1 MRTIANIEYR
11 GDNITLLE
19 YHFEHLADK
28 GLDDIDVGG
37 YKFINHSRRIDFNS
51 VSVDHLMSNLETCYT
66 KEEVYDLLDILFP
79 IEKVEQVL
87 PTDDSEI
94 LLMGLNLL
102 EEALSNQLKREEKQ
116 GRFNDSINDTI
127 FDIYGLKGMLK
138 SGEVSV
144 TLPKSIVENFVHH
157 HGVDFPQYIGEKFQL
172 KQKKS

>member
-1 MRTIANIEYR
+1 MKTIANIEYR

-19 YHFEHLADK
+19 YYFEHLADK
-28 GLDDIDVGG
+28 GLDDIDVAG
-37 YKFINHSRRIDFNS
+37 YKFINHSRRIEFNS
-51 VSVDHLMSNLETCYT
+51 VSEEHLTSNLETVYT
-66 KEEVYDLLDILFP
+66 KEETKELIDLFFP

-87 PTDDSEI
+87 PTDDNEI

-157 HGVDFPQYIGEKFQL
+157 HGVDFPLYIGEKFQL
-172 KQKKS
+172 KPKKS